1 MNLITLVTL
10 FCFISVS
17 LALTAQQLA
26 TKWTGFKLSHKR
38 RYSSRL
44 DEALR
49 FQIFKSNLE
58 FIENHNAKAD
68 MGQVSYRLA
77 INQFGDMTPHE
88 FGIVYNGFDHGLSW
102 PTQNFESFI
111 KNLNQSNPTSVGKNQ
126 FYFIFL
132 NYYIFF

>member
-1 MNLITLVTL
+1 MNLITIVTL
-10 FCFISVS
+10 LCLISVS

-68 MGQVSYRLA
+68 IGQVSYRLA

-88 FGIVYNGFDHGLSW
+88 FGILYNGFDHGLSW
-102 PTQNFESFI
+102 PTQNFESFSQ
-111 KNLNQSNPTSVGKNQ
+111 NASHNNPTSVGKNS
-126 FYFIFL
+126 FNFFVK
-132 NYYIFF
+132 NY